1 MQNPNPVTEGHLNF
15 HESQTKLTFHINC
28 PIPPDQIIGEYAHL
42 AVIAATWG
50 FVDVLLFASEAEFPL
65 VFRLYAL
72 KAGGEWVLTV
82 LVEIQS

>member
-42 AVIAATWG
+42 AVIAAT
-50 FVDVLLFASEAEFPL
+50 
-65 VFRLYAL
+65 
-72 KAGGEWVLTV
+72 
-82 LVEIQS
+82 